1 MHFLALSIP
10 FIALVPPDDG
20 FVLQTNVFPKI
31 SCGAGCHYKIEQ
43 LTPMVEIGDGWRKIK
58 VKSTPYIWK
67 NATVLEQRAPVF
79 DSPIGSG
86 VSTSWSYSNCQT
98 NIFTTRSKEYFAP
111 PPSPPDEKWERN
123 SSAFT
128 SSGKPNFYGVNGSI
142 FQRWRAM
149 CPETESAR
157 KGTEEV
163 RAWWDRVI
171 NMLKD
176 DQGEDQ

>member
-1 MHFLALSIP
+1 MIPLLFAAALQSEI
-10 FIALVPPDDG
+10 
-20 FVLQTNVFPKI
+20 VLQTNVIEKV

-43 LTPMVEIGDGWRKIK
+43 LTNMVEIGDGWRKIK

-111 PPSPPDEKWERN
+111 LPSPLEEKWEGN
-123 SSAFT
+123 LNAFL
-128 SSGKPNFYGVNGSI
+128 SNWKPNFYSVNRSV

-149 CPETESAR
+149 CPETEAAR
-157 KGTEEV
+157 QGTEDI
-163 RAWWDRVI
+163 RNWLNGVI
-171 NMLKD
+171 NMLRD
-176 DQGEDQ
+176 GEEDNKKE